1 MFRDI
6 FCDKANLQC
15 FIEMPSTYA
24 KILRTLMNY
33 ENGLSVTRRDTLAYT
48 LRARQEA
55 MMFLTGEF
63 SRIARVSKRLLQ
75 YYDEIALLH
84 PARTDPQTGYRYY
97 SAKQL
102 PRLNRILAM
111 KDLGLSL
118 DQIRRML
125 DDDVSTD
132 EIYGMLLMQRA
143 ELEKKLLD
151 DMQRFRRIESR
162 LSTYVKDATPLPDVV
177 MKSVPKVEIISTQHL
192 ISRDG
197 GLSFFGQLMHYLH
210 EQVDMRQLGHMML
223 MAQVDEFL
231 AENINIEFG
240 FVVKGKIPDTIRL
253 TDDIVLQKRELPAIP
268 QMATIVHV
276 GHPQTASI
284 PYGEL
289 GTWIEMNGY
298 RMAGL
303 QREVFIESPAS
314 GNLDDVVMEL
324 QIPVEGIKPDF
335 LLPSLRLES

>member
-1 MFRDI
+1 
-6 FCDKANLQC
+6 
-15 FIEMPSTYA
+15 
-24 KILRTLMNY
+24 
-33 ENGLSVTRRDTLAYT
+33 
-48 LRARQEA
+48 
-55 MMFLTGEF
+55 MFLTGEF

-75 YYDEIALLH
+75 YYDEIGLLH

-111 KDLGLSL
+111 KDLGLTL

-125 DDDVSTD
+125 QDEVSSD

-151 DMQRFRRIESR
+151 DMQRFRQIEAR
-162 LSTYVKDATPLPDVV
+162 LSSYVQDATPLPDVV
-177 MKSVPKVEIISTQHL
+177 MKSVPETEIISIQHL
-192 ISRDG
+192 ITADNG
-197 GLSFFGQLMHYLH
+197 WHFFAQLMQHLP
-210 EQVDMRQLGHMML
+210 EKVDMKQLGQML
-223 MAQVDEFL
+223 LMTNTDEFL
-231 AENINIEFG
+231 DENITIEFG
-240 FVVKGKIPDTIRL
+240 FVVEGKLPDSIML
-253 TDDIVLQKRELPAIP
+253 TDELILRKRALPAIP

-298 RMAGL
+298 RMTGF
-303 QREVFIESPAS
+303 QREVFIERPAS
-314 GNLDDVVMEL
+314 GNLDDMVMEL
-324 QIPVEGIKPDF
+324 QIPVERINPAS
-335 LLPSLRLES
+335 LLSPLGLKS

>member
-1 MFRDI
+1 
-6 FCDKANLQC
+6 
-15 FIEMPSTYA
+15 
-24 KILRTLMNY
+24 
-33 ENGLSVTRRDTLAYT
+33 
-48 LRARQEA
+48 
-55 MMFLTGEF
+55 MFLTGEF

-84 PARTDPQTGYRYY
+84 PAHTDPQTGYRYY

-125 DDDVSTD
+125 DDDVSAD
-132 EIYGMLLMQRA
+132 EVYGMLLMQRA

-151 DMQRFRRIESR
+151 DMQRFRHIESR
-162 LSTYVKDATPLPDVV
+162 LRRHVKDAPSLPDIV
-177 MKSVPKVEIISTQHL
+177 MKSVSKIEIISTQHL
-192 ISRDG
+192 ITTDDG
-197 GLSFFGQLMHYLH
+197 MSFFSQLMQYLP
-210 EQVDMRQLGHMML
+210 EQVDMRQLGHMLL
-223 MAQVDEFL
+223 MANVDEFL
-231 AENINIEFG
+231 TENIEIEFG
-240 FVVKGKIPDTIRL
+240 FIVEGKVPDTIPL
-253 TDDIVLQKRELPAIP
+253 KGDIVLKKRQLPAIP

-289 GTWIEMNGY
+289 GTWIENNGY
-298 RMAGL
+298 RINGF

-314 GNLDDVVMEL
+314 GNPDDIVMEL
-324 QIPVEGIKPDF
+324 QIPVERSKPDF
-335 LLPSLRLES
+335 LLPSLRLEN